1 MKCMI
6 ACLGLVTLFLSPV
19 LAQTVDLSQG
29 EGDIPSTFPYVTDQF
44 DHVRQEVMIPMRDG
58 VKLFTV
64 VLIPKNAEE
73 PMPIILMRTP
83 YDVTKYTLRT
93 PSPRMAVTAGAWA
106 EPLVRKGYVLAFQDV
121 RGKYRS
127 EGKYVLNL
135 PARGPLNSGNVDH
148 DTDTW
153 DTIDW
158 LAKNVP
164 GNNGRVGITGC
175 SYDGFLT
182 LMALLDPHPALK
194 AAVPVNAMVDCW
206 IGDDWYHNG
215 AFRPVNFD
223 YVYFQTTTKGDERLP
238 PHDQYD
244 FYSAVLE
251 AGSTGEFGK
260 RYHADLLPA
269 WNRLLENPAYTAYW
283 REQAVD
289 RLLAAVPLRVPILHV
304 HSLFDQEDIYG
315 TIATYTALEAKD
327 VRNDMNSL
335 ALGPWVHAQM
345 YGDGSTLGAIPLDAD
360 SSLFFREKVLQAFWD
375 QHLKGVTPKQA
386 IPPVLAF
393 ETGANEWRAYDAWP
407 PALSAPPTRL
417 YLQPG
422 GRLSFAAPAGAK
434 EDACD
439 EYVSDPAKPVPYR
452 VRPIRPMLPWED
464 YATWRLWLTY
474 DQRPFS
480 DRPDVLTYVSDIL
493 QEPLTIR
500 GPVAATLYASTT
512 GTDSDW
518 VVKLIDLYPGQVPAH
533 PALGGYQL
541 MISADIL
548 RGRYRESFETAQ
560 PIPPGQVLPY
570 RIRMPHANHT
580 FLPGHRI
587 MVHVQSTWFPVYDR
601 NPQTFVPN
609 IAWAK
614 PEDFQKAV
622 QRIYHAPGQA
632 SFVEL
637 PLAATK

>member
-1 MKCMI
+1 
-6 ACLGLVTLFLSPV
+6 
-19 LAQTVDLSQG
+19 
-29 EGDIPSTFPYVTDQF
+29 
-44 DHVRQEVMIPMRDG
+44 
-58 VKLFTV
+58 
-64 VLIPKNAEE
+64 
-73 PMPIILMRTP
+73 
-83 YDVTKYTLRT
+83 
-93 PSPRMAVTAGAWA
+93 
-106 EPLVRKGYVLAFQDV
+106 
-121 RGKYRS
+121 
-127 EGKYVLNL
+127 
-135 PARGPLNSGNVDH
+135 
-148 DTDTW
+148 
-153 DTIDW
+153 
-158 LAKNVP
+158 
-164 GNNGRVGITGC
+164 
-175 SYDGFLT
+175 
-182 LMALLDPHPALK
+182 
-194 AAVPVNAMVDCW
+194 
-206 IGDDWYHNG
+206 
-215 AFRPVNFD
+215 
-223 YVYFQTTTKGDERLP
+223 
-238 PHDQYD
+238 
-244 FYSAVLE
+244 
-251 AGSTGEFGK
+251 
-260 RYHADLLPA
+260 
-269 WNRLLENPAYTAYW
+269 
-283 REQAVD
+283 
-289 RLLAAVPLRVPILHV
+289 
-304 HSLFDQEDIYG
+304 
-315 TIATYTALEAKD
+315 
-327 VRNDMNSL
+327 
-335 ALGPWVHAQM
+335 
-345 YGDGSTLGAIPLDAD
+345 
-360 SSLFFREKVLQAFWD
+360 
-375 QHLKGVTPKQA
+375 
-386 IPPVLAF
+386 
-393 ETGANEWRAYDAWP
+393 
-407 PALSAPPTRL
+407 
-417 YLQPG
+417 
-422 GRLSFAAPAGAK
+422 
-434 EDACD
+434 
-439 EYVSDPAKPVPYR
+439 
-452 VRPIRPMLPWED
+452 MLPWED